1 MDYTTVY
8 LLLAH
13 QSSPR
18 HMKDP
23 LNMFARYRI
32 CVITLLS
39 SCILLGDHPRVWSQ
53 DNQPKS
59 KSDSSQGNKSGERK
73 PDAKKTDAKT
83 PDGKKPDAKKKA
95 PSPDD
100 IYTLGP
106 DSMKKAGVPEG
117 TITKYEWNNSKIYPG
132 TVRDYWVYVPKQYDP
147 KKPASLFVCQDG
159 QKYQAPIV
167 FDNLIHNGEMPVTI
181 GVFIKPGDAPR
192 KPGEPPRKKPDGSP
206 ASPKN
211 RSVEYDTVSDVYSK
225 FLLEE
230 ILPEVTKTYNISQKP
245 EDRCIAGSSSGGIC
259 AFSVAW
265 FRPDQFGKVFTTV
278 GSFTN
283 IRGGNAYPEMVRNSE
298 RKPIRFFQQD
308 GENDITNQFGSWFEA
323 NKAMAAAL
331 KEKGYDHKFVI
342 GTGAHSDKHGSAIF
356 PEVMR
361 WMWRDWKKG

>member
-1 MDYTTVY
+1 
-8 LLLAH
+8 
-13 QSSPR
+13 
-18 HMKDP
+18 
-23 LNMFARYRI
+23 MFARYRF
-32 CVITLLS
+32 CVIALLS

-53 DNQPKS
+53 EDQPKA
-59 KSDSSQGNKSGERK
+59 KSASSQGNKSGASK
-73 PDAKKTDAKT
+73 PEQ
-83 PDGKKPDAKKKA
+83 KKPDTKKKT

-117 TITKYEWNNSKIYPG
+117 TITKYEWNNSKVYPG

-167 FDNLIHNGEMPVTI
+167 FDNLIHSGEMPVTI

-230 ILPEVTKTYNISQKP
+230 ILPEVTKTYNIS
-245 EDRCIAGSSSGGIC
+245 
-259 AFSVAW
+259 
-265 FRPDQFGKVFTTV
+265 
-278 GSFTN
+278 
-283 IRGGNAYPEMVRNSE
+283 
-298 RKPIRFFQQD
+298 
-308 GENDITNQFGSWFEA
+308 
-323 NKAMAAAL
+323 
-331 KEKGYDHKFVI
+331 
-342 GTGAHSDKHGSAIF
+342 
-356 PEVMR
+356 
-361 WMWRDWKKG
+361 

>member
-1 MDYTTVY
+1 
-8 LLLAH
+8 
-13 QSSPR
+13 
-18 HMKDP
+18 
-23 LNMFARYRI
+23 MFAHSRGY
-32 CVITLLS
+32 VVAFLM
-39 SCILLGDHPRVWSQ
+39 SCFLLGGHSPVWSQ
-53 DNQPKS
+53 DTKLKT
-59 KSDSSQGNKSGERK
+59 KSDSALK
-73 PDAKKTDAKT
+73 KT
-83 PDGKKPDAKKKA
+83 PDEKKPDGKNLNVKKKG

-106 DSMKKAGVPEG
+106 DSMKKPGVPEG
-117 TITKYEWNNSKIYPG
+117 TITKYEWNNSKVYPG
-132 TVRDYWVYVPKQYDP
+132 TVREYWVYVPKQYDS

-167 FDNLIHNGEMPVTI
+167 FDNLIHSGEMPVTI
-181 GVFIKPGDAPR
+181 GVFIKPGDAPK

-230 ILPEVTKTYNISQKP
+230 ILPEVTNSYNISHKP

-283 IRGGNAYPEMVRNSE
+283 IRGGNAYPEMVRSSE
-298 RKPIRFFQQD
+298 RKPIRMFQQD
-308 GENDITNQFGSWFEA
+308 GENDITNQFGSWFEG

-361 WMWRDWKKG
+361 WMWRDWKKS